1 MTQRVSNMIKQC
13 AAVALTAMT
22 VLTGSLTWAAREAH
36 IFEVSVIIPTLA
48 FYVIPAEPD
57 WIHRPQRLE
66 WDYQR
71 STLSGLMRNFDVH
84 HDSSAIEARLA
95 FDPYLENGR
104 PGEVIDLLVSF
115 NDVELSSHVTPRQ
128 VLSVEEAAR
137 GKRVALKIDP
147 IEPEGGYRSGDYH
160 GSVVLMF
167 NARAPGAE

>member
-1 MTQRVSNMIKQC
+1 MIKQC
-13 AAVALTAMT
+13 TAAALLAATALSG
-22 VLTGSLTWAAREAH
+22 VGAWAAREEH
-36 IFEVSVIIPTLA
+36 TFEVSLTIPSRP
-48 FYVIPAEPD
+48 FYIIPAEPD

-95 FDPYLENGR
+95 YDSYLENGR
-104 PGEVIDLLVSF
+104 PGEVIDLRVSF

-128 VLSVEEAAR
+128 VLSEEEAAG

-147 IEPEGGYRSGDYH
+147 IEPVGGYRSGDYY
-160 GSVVLMF
+160 GNVVLMF
-167 NARAPGAE
+167 NARAPGAQ

>member
-1 MTQRVSNMIKQC
+1 MTHRVTNMIKQC
-13 AAVALTAMT
+13 TAAALLAATALSG
-22 VLTGSLTWAAREAH
+22 VGAWAAREEH
-36 IFEVSVIIPTLA
+36 TFEVSLTIPSRP
-48 FYVIPAEPD
+48 FYIIPAEPD

-95 FDPYLENGR
+95 YDSYLENGR
-104 PGEVIDLLVSF
+104 PGEVIDLRVSF

-128 VLSVEEAAR
+128 VLSEEEAAG

-147 IEPEGGYRSGDYH
+147 IEPEGGYRSGDYY
-160 GSVVLMF
+160 GNVVLMF
-167 NARAPGAE
+167 NARAPGAQ

>member
-1 MTQRVSNMIKQC
+1 MTYRVTNMIKQC
-13 AAVALTAMT
+13 TAAALLAVTA
-22 VLTGSLTWAAREAH
+22 LAGAGAWAAREEH
-36 IFEVSVIIPTLA
+36 TFEVSLTIPSRP
-48 FYVIPAEPD
+48 FYIIPAEPD

-71 STLSGLMRNFDVH
+71 STLSGLQRNFDVR

-95 FDPYLENGR
+95 YDPYLENGR

-128 VLSVEEAAR
+128 VLSEEEAAG

-147 IEPEGGYRSGDYH
+147 IEPTGGYRPGDYH
-160 GSVVLMF
+160 GNVVLMF
-167 NARAPGAE
+167 NARAPGA

>member
-1 MTQRVSNMIKQC
+1 MIKQC
-13 AAVALTAMT
+13 TAAALVVATALTGA
-22 VLTGSLTWAAREAH
+22 GAWAAREEH
-36 IFEVSVIIPTLA
+36 TFEVSLTIPSRP
-48 FYVIPAEPD
+48 FYIIPAEPD

-104 PGEVIDLLVSF
+104 PGEVIDLRVSF
-115 NDVELSSHVTPRQ
+115 NDVELSSYITPRQ

>member
-1 MTQRVSNMIKQC
+1 MIKQC
-13 AAVALTAMT
+13 TAAALLAATALSC
-22 VLTGSLTWAAREAH
+22 VGAWAAREEH
-36 IFEVSVIIPTLA
+36 TFEVSLTIPSRP
-48 FYVIPAEPD
+48 FYIIPAEPD

-95 FDPYLENGR
+95 YDSYLENGR
-104 PGEVIDLLVSF
+104 PGEVIDLRVSF

-128 VLSVEEAAR
+128 VLSEEEAAG

-147 IEPEGGYRSGDYH
+147 IEPEGGYRSGDYY
-160 GSVVLMF
+160 GNVVLMF
-167 NARAPGAE
+167 NARAPGAQ